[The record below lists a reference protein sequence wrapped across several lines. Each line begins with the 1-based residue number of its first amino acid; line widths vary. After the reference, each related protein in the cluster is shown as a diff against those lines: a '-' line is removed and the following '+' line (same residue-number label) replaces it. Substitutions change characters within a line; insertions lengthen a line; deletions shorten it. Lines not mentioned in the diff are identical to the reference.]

1 MKKILY
7 NLLIAAVILPGATA
21 QLQARD
27 RKPKTCNTVPAAEPV
42 RNVIL
47 MIGDGMGLAQVT
59 SYMLRG
65 GAPLSL
71 ARAQSIGLQSTFS
84 ASSEVTDS
92 AAAGLATGL
101 VDTHAITDATPVAF
115 IGHNESRKNED
126 DLAADFLHTDI
137 DLFIGGGRDHFEKR
151 SDGRNI
157 SDELR
162 QKGYTVAYS
171 LDTLAALDKSPV
183 GILLADKSLPLVSQG
198 RGDMLPRATDQ
209 ALRLLSANGDKG
221 FFVMIEGS
229 HIDNGGHDNN
239 AETVLSEI
247 RDFDAAVKIALDF
260 ADRTP
265 GTLVI
270 ITGDHETGGMTLP
283 SDENKFDMGKL
294 QPGDK
299 NRATVQFS
307 TKGHTAC
314 LIPVYAY
321 GAGAARFSGFMDNT
335 DIPKRIAEAL
345 HLE

>member
-1 MKKILY
+1 MKRILY
-7 NLLIAAVILPGATA
+7 SLLIAAVILPGATA
-21 QLQARD
+21 HLQARD
-27 RKPKTCNTVPAAEPV
+27 RKPKTSKTVQAAEPV

-92 AAAGLATGL
+92 AAAATALATGTKTNNGMISMTPDKQPLRSVLERAAAAGLATGL

-126 DLAADFLHTDI
+126 DLAADFLRTDI

-157 SDELR
+157 SNELR
-162 QKGYTVAYS
+162 EKGYTVAYS

-198 RGDMLPRATDQ
+198 RGDMLPRANRPGVTVVICQ
-209 ALRLLSANGDKG
+209 RRQRVLRHDRGIAHRQRRPRQQCGNRTFRNTG
-221 FFVMIEGS
+221 F
-229 HIDNGGHDNN
+229 
-239 AETVLSEI
+239 
-247 RDFDAAVKIALDF
+247 
-260 ADRTP
+260 
-265 GTLVI
+265 
-270 ITGDHETGGMTLP
+270 
-283 SDENKFDMGKL
+283 
-294 QPGDK
+294 
-299 NRATVQFS
+299 
-307 TKGHTAC
+307 
-314 LIPVYAY
+314 
-321 GAGAARFSGFMDNT
+321 
-335 DIPKRIAEAL
+335 
-345 HLE
+345 